1 MPSGVPF
8 SSQVR
13 RAVFDLVCRGVPVE
27 RAARQL
33 GGSKTSAHAWGSQAG
48 ELPLLNSM
56 TVGRPVHKGRV
67 DTPGG
72 RGHRLSLEERIEVMR
87 GRDQGLSYAEIGA
100 RIGRDKGVG
109 WGAGVAPTRT
119 AAGDYHAAMAHSRAA
134 ERARRPKP
142 FKLADP
148 ELAAAVTE
156 GMDQGWGPGARAP
169 G

>member
-100 RIGRDKGVG
+100 RIGRDKAVV
-109 WGAGVAPTRT
+109 WREVARNRN
-119 AAGDYHAAMAHSRAA
+119 ADGDYHAAMAHSRAA
-134 ERARRPKP
+134 ERARRPTP

-148 ELAAAVTE
+148 EPHAAATEGREQGRAAAAVC
-156 GMDQGWGPGARAP
+156 R
-169 G
+169 